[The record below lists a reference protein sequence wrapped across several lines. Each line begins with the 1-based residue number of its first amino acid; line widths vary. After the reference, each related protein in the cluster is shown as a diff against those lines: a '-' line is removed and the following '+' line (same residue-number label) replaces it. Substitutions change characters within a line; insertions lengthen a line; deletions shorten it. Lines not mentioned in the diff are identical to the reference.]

1 MENKTSN
8 LEPKRV
14 LISFIF
20 KKKKKE
26 KQKRK
31 WLINGPKLLSNGD
44 QIILLI

>member
-20 KKKKKE
+20 KKKKE